1 MSSTIAKP
9 SAIRAV
15 MPGVVHQRPWRWG
28 TVLVVVV
35 ALHWVAGA
43 WFEHYR
49 NTFTSAD
56 ATRIPVQVALLRP
69 QRIERT
75 PESATP
81 HLAPAPAARASK
93 PRSAGEHVLSAV
105 RPEPKAA
112 RAAPAA
118 SDAAPASAAADPAAN
133 ASAAAEPAASA
144 SASAAS
150 NARTNRA
157 PAAQPAPGVKFS
169 VPPSGDLKYDT
180 FYNGVQNQPG
190 TIHWTS
196 DGQAYEMVVSVPLP
210 FVGTFSYASHGRVDA
225 FGLAPDQY
233 IEKRGRRPEDVTTFN
248 RDAKRI
254 GFTKTPA
261 TLALP
266 DGAQDRFSVVMQL
279 ASLVRGNP
287 GAYQPG
293 VTREFF
299 VTDNDSG
306 QIWPIEVIGDE
317 TVRTRAGFVEAR
329 HFMRLPRRDGDRR
342 HIDVW
347 LAPSL
352 GWLPVRIL
360 QTEPNGTQ
368 FELLWRGGLAASGS
382 DAAQGGE
389 EAPPAISPDE
399 SAGGT
404 AGSLYDK
411 H

>member
-1 MSSTIAKP
+1 MA
-9 SAIRAV
+9 
-15 MPGVVHQRPWRWG
+15 
-28 TVLVVVV
+28 LVVVA
-35 ALHWVAGA
+35 ALHWVAGT

-56 ATRIPVQVALLRP
+56 ATRIPVQVALLTP
-69 QRIERT
+69 QRIERR
-75 PESATP
+75 PESARP
-81 HLAPAPAARASK
+81 HLAPAQAARAGK
-93 PRSAGEHVLSAV
+93 PRAAGEHVLSAV
-105 RPEPKAA
+105 RPEPKETSATA
-112 RAAPAA
+112 AA
-118 SDAAPASAAADPAAN
+118 SETAS
-133 ASAAAEPAASA
+133 ASAAAEPAAGA
-144 SASAAS
+144 SASVAS
-150 NARTNRA
+150 NAGTSPT
-157 PAAQPAPGVKFS
+157 PAAQPAHGVKFS
-169 VPPSGDLKYDT
+169 VPPSDDLKYDT

-233 IEKRGRRPEDVTTFN
+233 IERRGHRPEDVTTFN
-248 RDAKRI
+248 RGTKRI
-254 GFTKTPA
+254 GFTKTSA

-279 ASLVRGNP
+279 ASLVRGDPN
-287 GAYQPG
+287 AYQPG
-293 VTREFF
+293 VTRQFF

-306 QIWPIEVIGDE
+306 QIWPIEVIGNE
-317 TVRTRAGFVEAR
+317 TVRTRAGFVDAR

-342 HIDVW
+342 RIDVW

-368 FELLWRGGLAASGS
+368 IELLWRGGLAAQNS
-382 DAAQGGE
+382 DPAAQDSDTAQPVEAQPPLSPQSVGG
-389 EAPPAISPDE
+389 AAM
-399 SAGGT
+399 
-404 AGSLYDK
+404 SLYNK